1 MTTTSGRSSV
11 SDDDDLLHSLR
22 EAQDQLH
29 ATGEVLRALG
39 GSASDLD
46 AVMRTVTT
54 SARRLSRGDAAVV
67 YLFDDTEFRL
77 AWSSGVSEAFLAFVR
92 EHPVRADRSALVGR
106 VGRDRETQQIAD
118 VLADPEY
125 GRTDLQ
131 RLGHYRT
138 VIGAP
143 MLVDDEVV
151 GVLNLWRNTVSPFS
165 DREVELLTS
174 YAAQAAI
181 AVRTARLMQDLEANR
196 KALTRRLDQLEALS
210 AIGES
215 VSSSLDPD
223 EVLTTIVTHAVALA
237 GADGGSILE
246 FDSES
251 DQFRVRTT
259 FGTAPQLVK
268 DLRVVRV
275 GLHDSL
281 VGRAAL
287 ERRPL
292 QVADLTEEAADPHLR
307 LLRDAGWRSVV
318 TVPMLRQD
326 RVAGALVIRRRE
338 PGLVDDETC
347 ELLETFAS
355 QSSLAL
361 ANAHLYRRLERQSEE
376 LAVAS
381 RHKSEFLASMSHELR
396 TPLNAIIGFSEVL
409 LERMFGEL
417 NERQAEY
424 LGDIHD
430 SGKHLLALLN
440 DILDLSKVEAGHME
454 LDLGPVDLSTLVLST
469 VGLVRERAARGGL
482 TLVVDVP
489 DSVPLVEVDELRVRQ
504 VLLNLLTNA
513 VKFTPAGGTVTVRA
527 EGRGAEIEL
536 AVVDTGV
543 GIAPQDRER
552 IFESFQQG
560 GHATTGQEGTGLG
573 LTLSRRIVDLHGGR
587 LWVDSDE
594 GRGSAFRFS
603 VPVHRAAVGEAGPDA
618 SGGAV
623 VLLVEDDR
631 RSADL
636 MRILLADQGFRVL
649 HAASGEEALDAVARE
664 LPAAVVLDIRLP
676 GISGWEVLAR
686 VKGDPASADVP
697 VIVVSILDERG
708 RGYALGAD
716 DYLVKPVAREL
727 LVSSLRRA
735 GLVPGPGPRRVWVVD
750 RDAVTRGALVDQ
762 LESGGWEVQ
771 TSATVTDGLP
781 AARAAAP
788 DAVLVD
794 LVSVSDSGFAA
805 VRALHEDDVLRDV
818 PVVAL
823 APDGADPATWT
834 HLADEV
840 TVAAAA
846 APAGARDLLLLLDR
860 VTTAGTGGGRT

>member
-1 MTTTSGRSSV
+1 M
-11 SDDDDLLHSLR
+11 
-22 EAQDQLH
+22 
-29 ATGEVLRALG
+29 
-39 GSASDLD
+39 
-46 AVMRTVTT
+46 
-54 SARRLSRGDAAVV
+54 
-67 YLFDDTEFRL
+67 
-77 AWSSGVSEAFLAFVR
+77 
-92 EHPVRADRSALVGR
+92 
-106 VGRDRETQQIAD
+106 
-118 VLADPEY
+118 
-125 GRTDLQ
+125 
-131 RLGHYRT
+131 
-138 VIGAP
+138 
-143 MLVDDEVV
+143 
-151 GVLNLWRNTVSPFS
+151 
-165 DREVELLTS
+165 
-174 YAAQAAI
+174 
-181 AVRTARLMQDLEANR
+181 
-196 KALTRRLDQLEALS
+196 
-210 AIGES
+210 
-215 VSSSLDPD
+215 
-223 EVLTTIVTHAVALA
+223 
-237 GADGGSILE
+237 
-246 FDSES
+246 
-251 DQFRVRTT
+251 
-259 FGTAPQLVK
+259 
-268 DLRVVRV
+268 
-275 GLHDSL
+275 
-281 VGRAAL
+281 
-287 ERRPL
+287 
-292 QVADLTEEAADPHLR
+292 
-307 LLRDAGWRSVV
+307 
-318 TVPMLRQD
+318 
-326 RVAGALVIRRRE
+326 
-338 PGLVDDETC
+338 
-347 ELLETFAS
+347 
-355 QSSLAL
+355 
-361 ANAHLYRRLERQSEE
+361 
-376 LAVAS
+376 
-381 RHKSEFLASMSHELR
+381 
-396 TPLNAIIGFSEVL
+396 
-409 LERMFGEL
+409 
-417 NERQAEY
+417 
-424 LGDIHD
+424 
-430 SGKHLLALLN
+430 
-440 DILDLSKVEAGHME
+440 
-454 LDLGPVDLSTLVLST
+454 
-469 VGLVRERAARGGL
+469 
-482 TLVVDVP
+482 
-489 DSVPLVEVDELRVRQ
+489 
-504 VLLNLLTNA
+504 
-513 VKFTPAGGTVTVRA
+513 
-527 EGRGAEIEL
+527 
-536 AVVDTGV
+536 
-543 GIAPQDRER
+543 
-552 IFESFQQG
+552 
-560 GHATTGQEGTGLG
+560 
-573 LTLSRRIVDLHGGR
+573 
-587 LWVDSDE
+587 VDSDE